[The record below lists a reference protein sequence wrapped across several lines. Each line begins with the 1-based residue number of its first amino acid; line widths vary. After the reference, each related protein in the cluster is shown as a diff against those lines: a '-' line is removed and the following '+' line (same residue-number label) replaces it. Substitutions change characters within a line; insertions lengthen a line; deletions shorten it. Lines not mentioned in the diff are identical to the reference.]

1 MKKYLVLVMLI
12 ALVGTA
18 SACMKPK
25 TLEDDMPKEE
35 VTVETKVVEIQLGQ
49 NLEIVLEGNATTG
62 YLWSFSSE
70 FDPMMMEF
78 VEQKTLRDENKDIVG
93 SPENNIWIFK
103 AIKAGQANA
112 TLVYKR
118 PWEENVEPIK
128 TMNYQVTILP

>member
-1 MKKYLVLVMLI
+1 MKRYLVLVILI

-18 SACMKPK
+18 SACFKPK
-25 TLEDDMPKEE
+25 ALEDDMPKEE
-35 VTVETKVVEIQLGQ
+35 VTVETQVIEIQVGQ
-49 NLEIVLEGNATTG
+49 NLEVVLEGNATTG
-62 YLWSFSSE
+62 YLWNFTTE

-78 VEQKTLRDENKDIVG
+78 VEQKTLRDESKDIVG
-93 SPENNIWIFK
+93 SGENNIWIFK
-103 AIKAGQANA
+103 AIKEGQANA

>member
-1 MKKYLVLVMLI
+1 MKKYFVMVLLI

-25 TLEDDMPKEE
+25 ALEDDMPKEE

-70 FDPMMMEF
+70 FDPLMMEF
-78 VEQKTLRDENKDIVG
+78 VEQKTLRDESKDIVG

-118 PWEENVEPIK
+118 PWEENVEPLK